1 MIDLHTHSFYSD
13 GTDSPGEIVRLAAEK
28 GLSAVALTDHDTV
41 DGLDEFMAAG
51 AEYPGLETWGG
62 VEFSCRYCQREVHI
76 LGFLCNWKEGDFVQ
90 FMQMMRE
97 SRIERVSL
105 LKKRLESLKY
115 PISDADLDEQFA
127 QIPGGR
133 SSSPGRPHFAAALL
147 KKYPERFRDWDDV
160 FAKLLK
166 RGAPAFVER
175 KLPMITDV
183 LEVIRKAG
191 GVAIWAH
198 PVYRS
203 KNERAFVRRMLKR
216 FVPEGLDGVEA
227 YYSLYGVDESAMLN
241 DFAAEFGLAR
251 SGGSDY
257 HGKNS
262 PKIELGSG
270 AGKLRVPDE
279 LLESLLLRR
288 REKYGIAG

>member
-1 MIDLHTHSFYSD
+1 MKHFMITVAFILFATITVNSMDKKIIRISTERTDLVLQVAENGRLYQSYL
-13 GTDSPGEIVRLAAEK
+13 GERL
-28 GLSAVALTDHDTV
+28 L
-41 DGLDEFMAAG
+41 
-51 AEYPGLETWGG
+51 
-62 VEFSCRYCQREVHI
+62 
-76 LGFLCNWKEGDFVQ
+76 N
-90 FMQMMRE
+90 
-97 SRIERVSL
+97 
-105 LKKRLESLKY
+105 
-115 PISDADLDEQFA
+115 DADLDEQFA

-133 SSSPGRPHFAAALL
+133 PSSPGRPHFAAALL

-203 KNERAFVRRMLKR
+203 RNERAFVRRMLKR